1 MPNLNGTGP
10 KGQGA
15 MSGRKKGRCKD
26 TKTKQTEKSENQ
38 STENKEDAAG
48 LGHGGKPR
56 GGGKGK
62 GQGRG
67 LGRGLGNK

>member
-15 MSGRKKGRCKD
+15 MSGRKKGHCKN
-26 TKTKQTEKSENQ
+26 TKTTQTEKPEIQ
-38 STENKEDAAG
+38 SAENKKVD
-48 LGHGGKPR
+48 

-62 GQGRG
+62 GQGK
-67 LGRGLGNK
+67 GRGRGPGSRN

>member
-1 MPNLNGTGP
+1 MPNFDGTGP

-26 TKTKQTEKSENQ
+26 TKTKQTEKSEIK
-38 STENKEDAAG
+38 STENEEVAAG
-48 LGHGGKPR
+48 LGRGGKPR

-62 GQGRG
+62 GQGKG
-67 LGRGLGNK
+67 SGRGLGNK